1 MQDTISNSLA
11 ASALPH
17 NRVHVWWVAL
27 LQPSDVIAQLAATL
41 SGEEHERADR
51 FQFNHLRESFIV
63 ARGTLRLLLAQYVQ
77 LEPGEI
83 HFEYTPAGK
92 PFLSRQSNIPDISF
106 NVSHSNG
113 LVLYAIAK
121 NRQVGIDVEYIRH
134 IPDFENISATTF
146 SAFENN
152 QLQTIDDHQKMLA
165 FFYCWTRKEAFIKA
179 SGDGM
184 SFPLDQFDVSL
195 RPDEPARLLRVFGSE
210 EKARRWSMFGWQPSE
225 EYAAAVVVEG
235 TDCSVTYR
243 QWHHNDRAR
252 PAQESG

>member
-1 MQDTISNSLA
+1 MHVWYV
-11 ASALPH
+11 ALP
-17 NRVHVWWVAL
+17 
-27 LQPSDVIAQLAATL
+27 QPPDVIAQLAAIL
-41 SGEEHERADR
+41 SDEEHRRADR

-77 LEPGEI
+77 LEPREI

-113 LVLYAIAK
+113 LVLYAVAR
-121 NRQVGIDVEYIRH
+121 NRQVGIDVEYVRH
-134 IPDFENISATTF
+134 IPDFKNISATTF

-152 QLQTIDDHQKMLA
+152 ELQTIDDPQKMLA

-179 SGDGM
+179 IGDGM

-210 EKARRWSMFGWQPSE
+210 EKAGGWSMFSWQPTAESV
-225 EYAAAVVVEG
+225 AALVVEG

-243 QWHHNDRAR
+243 EWHHNDRAR